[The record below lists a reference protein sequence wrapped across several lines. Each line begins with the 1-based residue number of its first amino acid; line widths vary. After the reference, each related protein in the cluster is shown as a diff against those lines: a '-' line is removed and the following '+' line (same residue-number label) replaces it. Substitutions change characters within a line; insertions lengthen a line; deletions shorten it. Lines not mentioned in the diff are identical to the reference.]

1 MSSAQNVLKVLF
13 LCTGNSCRSQM
24 AEAWTRHLK
33 ADLIEPYSAGVDPKG
48 VDPRAIEAMAEAG
61 LDISGQVSKH
71 IDTLGDIEFD
81 YVITL
86 CDNAYENC
94 PSFPPGLGI
103 VHKGF
108 DDPPEHS
115 AGAKTE
121 EEAMA
126 HYRRVRD
133 EIREFVETLPGC
145 LKGMNKFSNSTNN
158 ETE

>member
-1 MSSAQNVLKVLF
+1 M
-13 LCTGNSCRSQM
+13 
-24 AEAWTRHLK
+24 K
-33 ADLIEPYSAGVDPKG
+33 ADQIEPYSAGENPKG
-48 VDPRAIEAMAEAG
+48 VDPRAIKAMSEAG
-61 LDISGQVSKH
+61 VDISGQVSKH
-71 IDTLGDIEFD
+71 IDALRDIEFD

-94 PSFPPGLGI
+94 PSFPPSLGV

-145 LKGMNKFSNSTNN
+145 LKGTNKYSDSTNN

>member
-1 MSSAQNVLKVLF
+1 M
-13 LCTGNSCRSQM
+13 
-24 AEAWTRHLK
+24 K
-33 ADLIEPYSAGVDPKG
+33 ADQIVPYSAGVDPKG
-48 VDPRAIEAMAEAG
+48 VDPRAIKAMSEAG
-61 LDISGQVSKH
+61 VDISGQVSKH
-71 IDTLGDIEFD
+71 IDALRDIEFD

-86 CDNAYENC
+86 CDSAFENC
-94 PSFPPGLGI
+94 PSFPPSLGV

-145 LKGMNKFSNSTNN
+145 LKGTNKYSDSTNN